1 MKSGITFYKT
11 ICLVLLIVFAFNSV
25 HAGISIIK
33 SNGITLTGA
42 DGITLTG
49 ADGITLTG
57 ADGFLSYQSN
67 GITLTGADGIPL
79 ILPNGITLTG
89 ADGSTYTGTNGIT
102 LTGADGI
109 TLTGADG
116 ITLTGADGI
125 TLTGAD
131 GTTYRADSIVARKP
145 DGITL
150 TGADGITLTGAD
162 GITLTG
168 ADGITLTGADGITLT
183 GADGITLTGA
193 DSILGYTVNGVAFSL
208 LEPNG
213 ITLTGAD
220 GITLTGADGIT
231 LTGAD
236 GITLTGVDQ
245 QSSNISNGLQSV
257 DAELAI
263 KLNQMTDDSNV
274 NAVLVFHQYPTDADL
289 AQLRQIGISN
299 GTLFR
304 VLPMITVSATR
315 GQLIAASQMQSIR
328 SIYGNRTLTF
338 NSDPYFNKTAVQRVA
353 ADRDLQT
360 RNAGFPVSGKN
371 VTVAVL
377 DTGVNALH
385 PDLAGKVVQNVKLLD
400 LQSAAVGFVNPVPL
414 ENVVNTD
421 LVSGHGTFVA
431 GIVAASGASSG
442 GKYNGVAPG
451 ANILGLSAG
460 DVNLFHVLS
469 GFDYLLEKGANYN
482 TRVVN
487 CSFSANTLYDENDP
501 VNIATKMLTERNINV
516 VFSAGN
522 SGAGNGTLNPY
533 AAAPWVV
540 SVGATDEKGNLAG
553 FSSRGIFGNAI
564 QNPSVVAPGVNVV
577 SLRALATQ
585 TGTLGV
591 LSADLQRLNLGELP
605 FYTTASGTS
614 FSTPQVAGTIA
625 LMLEAN
631 PNLTPPQI
639 KDILQRSATPLPL
652 NYRHEVGAGLLNAYA
667 AVLESA
673 FPTRKTGL
681 FRAVLENKAVAFST
695 SVVHSFN
702 QTALPGTISTSNFSL
717 PENTVQ
723 AAVTIGWNLSPNDLG
738 LKVNNSNGQLQGV
751 SNNLNLTGLTGRR
764 EKVNLYN
771 PTSQNF
777 QMQVSHTGNV
787 GTAQNYFG
795 LVEISKVDYSLLYDI
810 NSLPVDSRSS
820 ILETIRSFVMLPQ
833 GKVFHPNSLVSRL
846 EFAETFVRSGT
857 VLQFVANSQMYTDV
871 GDGYTRSVIESVQSN
886 PAGKLIY
893 DANTGGAFYPDNLT
907 TKLVAAV
914 AFVKAANLESAAQ
927 TTYLSTSVADYAQIP
942 SQYRGYVAV
951 ALARGFLK
959 LDNTSFNS
967 TRALTRAELAQAI
980 NKINHLPR

>member
-1 MKSGITFYKT
+1 MKIRKLLIKT
-11 ICLVLLIVFAFNSV
+11 IGSLMLVVFTFNSV
-25 HAGISIIK
+25 HAGLNIVK

-57 ADGFLSYQSN
+57 ADGFLSYQTN
-67 GITLTGADGIPL
+67 GITLTGVDGIPL
-79 ILPNGITLTG
+79 VLPNGITLTG

-131 GTTYRADSIVARKP
+131 GTTYRADSIVARNP
-145 DGITL
+145 SGITL
-150 TGADGITLTGAD
+150 TGADGITLTGVD
-162 GITLTG
+162 GFSRISEN
-168 ADGITLTGADGITLT
+168 GITLTGADGITLT

-193 DSILGYTVNGVAFSL
+193 DSIIGYNVNGVAFSL
-208 LEPNG
+208 LQPNG

-220 GITLTGADGIT
+220 GITLTG
-231 LTGAD
+231 
-236 GITLTGVDQ
+236 VDNQ
-245 QSSNISNGLQSV
+245 TNNISSGLQGI

-263 KLNQMTDDSNV
+263 KLNQMSDDSNV
-274 NAVLVFHQYPTDADL
+274 NAILAFHQYPTTADL
-289 AQLRQIGISN
+289 DRLRQIGILG

-304 VLPMITVSATR
+304 VLPMIVVTATR
-315 GQLIAASQMQSIR
+315 QQLIAASQMPSIR

-353 ADRDLQT
+353 PDRDLQ
-360 RNAGFPVSGKN
+360 NKNLGLPVSGRN

-385 PDLAGKVVQNVKLLD
+385 PDLAGKVVQNVRLADTLSVP
-400 LQSAAVGFVNPVPL
+400 LGFLNPIPL
-414 ENVVNTD
+414 ENLPNTD

-431 GIVAASGASSG
+431 GIVAGSGGLSG

-451 ANILGLSAG
+451 AKILGLSAG
-460 DVNLFHVLS
+460 DVNLLFVLS

-501 VNIATKMLTERNINV
+501 VNIATKMLTDRNINV

-533 AAAPWVV
+533 AVAPWVV
-540 SVGATDEKGNLAG
+540 SVGATDEKGKLAG
-553 FSSRGIFGNAI
+553 FSSRGIFGNRL
-564 QNPSVVAPGVNVV
+564 QNPSIVAPGTNVV
-577 SLRALATQ
+577 SLRSLLTQ

-591 LSADLQRLNLGELP
+591 VAADTNRLTLGELP

-614 FSTPQVAGTIA
+614 FSAPQVAGTIA

-631 PNLTPPQI
+631 PNLTPKQI
-639 KDILQRSATPLPL
+639 KDILQHSATPLPL
-652 NYRHEVGAGLLNAYA
+652 NYRHEVGAGMLNSYA

-673 FPTRKTGL
+673 FPSRRTGL
-681 FRAVLENKAVAFST
+681 FRSVLENKAVEFST
-695 SVVHSFN
+695 SIGHSFN
-702 QTALPGTISTSNFSL
+702 QTALPGTVSTTNFSL

-723 AAVTIGWNLSPNDLG
+723 ASVTIGWGLSLNDLA
-738 LKVNNSNGQLQGV
+738 LKVNNTNGQLQGS
-751 SNNLNLTGLTGRR
+751 SNNLNLTGLTAKR

-777 QMQVSHTGNV
+777 QAVVSHTANI
-787 GTAQNYFG
+787 GTAQNYYG
-795 LVEISKVDYSLLYDI
+795 LVEVSKVDYSRLNDI
-810 NSLPVDSRSS
+810 NSLSSDSRNT
-820 ILETIRSFVMLPQ
+820 ILETIRTFVMIPQ
-833 GKVFHPNSLVSRL
+833 GKVFRPNSSVSRA
-846 EFAETFVRSGT
+846 EFAETFVRSGR
-857 VLQFVANSQMYTDV
+857 VLQFVANSQMYSDV
-871 GDGYTRSVIESVQSN
+871 KDSYTRSIVESVQSN
-886 PAGKLIY
+886 QSGKLIY
-893 DANTGGAFYPDNLT
+893 DANTGGAFRPDNLT

-914 AFVKAANLESAAQ
+914 AFVKAAGYENLASS
-927 TTYLSTSVADYAQIP
+927 TFLSTSILDYSQIP
-942 SQYRGYVAV
+942 AEYRGYVAV
-951 ALARGFLK
+951 AIQKGFIK
-959 LDNTSFNS
+959 LDGLYFNLN
-967 TRALTRAELAQAI
+967 RPLTRLELAQAI
-980 NKINHLPR
+980 NKINHL

>member
-1 MKSGITFYKT
+1 MKSRETFYKT
-11 ICLVLLIVFAFNSV
+11 ICSLLLVVFAFQPV
-25 HAGISIIK
+25 LAGINIIK

-57 ADGFLSYQSN
+57 ADGFLTYQSN
-67 GITLTGADGIPL
+67 GITLTGVDGVPL
-79 ILPNGITLTG
+79 VLPNGITLTG
-89 ADGSTYTGTNGIT
+89 ADGSTFTGTNGIT

-131 GTTYRADSIVARKP
+131 GTTYTVDSVVVRRP
-145 DGITL
+145 NGITL

-193 DSILGYTVNGVAFSL
+193 DSVVGYTVNGVAVSL
-208 LEPNG
+208 LQPAG

-236 GITLTGVDQ
+236 GITLTGADEQ
-245 QSSNISNGLQSV
+245 TGNLSTGLQSV

-263 KLNQMTDDSNV
+263 LLNQITDDSSV
-274 NAVLVFHQYPTDADL
+274 NAVLVFHQYPTAAELD
-289 AQLRQIGISN
+289 QLRQLGILG

-304 VLPMITVSATR
+304 ALPMIVVTATR
-315 GQLIAASQMQSIR
+315 QQLIAASQMTGVR

-338 NSDPYFNKTAVQRVA
+338 NSDPFFNKTAVQRVA
-353 ADRDLQT
+353 ADNDLKT
-360 RNAGFPVSGKN
+360 KNLGFPVSGKN

-385 PDLAGKVVQNVKLLD
+385 PDLAGRVVQNVKLLD
-400 LQSAAVGFVNPVPL
+400 PQSLPVGFTNPIPL
-414 ENVVNTD
+414 ENLANTD

-431 GIVAASGASSG
+431 GIVAASGGLSG

-451 ANILGLSAG
+451 AKILGLSAG

-469 GFDYLLEKGANYN
+469 GFDYILEKGANYN

-487 CSFSANTLYDENDP
+487 CSFSANTVYDEHDP
-501 VNIATKMLTERNINV
+501 VNIATKMLTEHNVNV

-553 FSSRGIFGNAI
+553 FSSRGIFGSPL
-564 QNPSVVAPGVNVV
+564 QNPSLVAPGVNVV

-591 LSADLQRLNLGELP
+591 VGADLQRLSLLELP

-614 FSTPQVAGTIA
+614 FSAPVVAGTIA

-631 PNLTPPQI
+631 PHLTPKQV
-639 KDILQRSATPLPL
+639 KDILQRSATPLPT
-652 NYRHEVGAGLLNAYA
+652 NYRHEVGAGMLNAHA
-667 AVLESA
+667 AVLEAA
-673 FPTRKTGL
+673 FPQRRTGL
-681 FRAVLENKAVAFST
+681 FRAVLENKSVEFST
-695 SVVHSFN
+695 QVVHSFN
-702 QTALPGTISTSNFSL
+702 QTAIPGTVSVSNFSL

-723 AAVTIGWNLSPNDLG
+723 ASVTIGWNFSPNDLA
-738 LKVNNSNGQLQGV
+738 LRVNDANGAALGV

-771 PTSQNF
+771 PPGQNF
-777 QMQVSHTGNV
+777 QAVVSHTANL

-795 LVEISKVDYSLLYDI
+795 MVEISKVDYSRLNDL
-810 NSLPVDSRSS
+810 NSLPAEARGS
-820 ILETIRSFVMLPQ
+820 ILENLRSFVMLPQ
-833 GKVFHPNSLVSRL
+833 GRVFRSNSPVTRQEL
-846 EFAETFVRSGT
+846 AETFVRSGT
-857 VLQFVANSQMYTDV
+857 VWQFVANSPIYGDV
-871 GDGYTRSVIESVQSN
+871 RDGYARSIVESVQSN
-886 PAGKLIY
+886 PSGRLFY
-893 DANTGGAFYPDNLT
+893 DAGTSGAFNPDNLT
-907 TKLVAAV
+907 SRLVAAV
-914 AFVKAANLESAAQ
+914 AFVRAAGLENAAQ
-927 TTYLSTSVADYAQIP
+927 TAWLSTSVADYSQIP
-942 SQYRGYVAV
+942 SALRGHVAV
-951 ALARGFLK
+951 ALQRGFLK
-959 LDNTSFNS
+959 LDGNHFNPN
-967 TRALTRAELAQAI
+967 RALTRGELATAI
-980 NKINHLPR
+980 NKINHLPK

>member
-1 MKSGITFYKT
+1 MKIRKSLIKT
-11 ICLVLLIVFAFNSV
+11 IGSLMLIVFTFNSV
-25 HAGISIIK
+25 HAGLNIVK

-67 GITLTGADGIPL
+67 GITLTGVDGIPL
-79 ILPNGITLTG
+79 VLPNGITLTG
-89 ADGSTYTGTNGIT
+89 VDGSIYTGTNGIT

-131 GTTYRADSIVARKP
+131 GTTYHADSIVARNP
-145 DGITL
+145 SGITL
-150 TGADGITLTGAD
+150 TGADGITLTGVD
-162 GITLTG
+162 GFNRISEN
-168 ADGITLTGADGITLT
+168 GITLTGADGITLT

-193 DSILGYTVNGVAFSL
+193 DSIIGYNVNGVAFSL

-236 GITLTGVDQ
+236 GITLTGVDNQ
-245 QSSNISNGLQSV
+245 TNNISSGLQSV
-257 DAELAI
+257 DAELAL

-274 NAVLVFHQYPTDADL
+274 NAVLAFHQYPTAADL
-289 AQLRQIGISN
+289 DRLRQIGILG

-304 VLPMITVSATR
+304 VLPMIIVTATR
-315 GQLIAASQMQSIR
+315 QQLIAASQMPNIR

-353 ADRDLQT
+353 PDLDLK
-360 RNAGFPVSGKN
+360 NKNLGLPVSGRN

-400 LQSAAVGFVNPVPL
+400 LQSVPLGFINPIPL
-414 ENVVNTD
+414 ENLPNTD

-431 GIVAASGASSG
+431 GIVSGSGGLSG

-451 ANILGLSAG
+451 AKILGLSAG
-460 DVNLFHVLS
+460 DVNLLFVLS
-469 GFDYLLEKGANYN
+469 GFDYLLDKGANYN

-501 VNIATKMLTERNINV
+501 VNIATKMLTDRNINV

-533 AAAPWVV
+533 AVAPWVV
-540 SVGATDEKGNLAG
+540 SVGATDEKGKLAG
-553 FSSRGIFGNAI
+553 FSSRGIFGNRL
-564 QNPSVVAPGVNVV
+564 QNPSIVAPGVNVV
-577 SLRALATQ
+577 SLRSLLTQ

-591 LSADLQRLNLGELP
+591 VAADTNRLTLGELP

-614 FSTPQVAGTIA
+614 FSAPQVAGTIA

-631 PNLTPPQI
+631 PNLTPKQV
-639 KDILQRSATPLPL
+639 KDILQKSATPLPL
-652 NYRHEVGAGLLNAYA
+652 NYRHEVGAGMLNSYA

-681 FRAVLENKAVAFST
+681 FRSVLENKAVEFST
-695 SVVHSFN
+695 SIAHSFN
-702 QTALPGTISTSNFSL
+702 QTAFPGTVSTTNFSL

-723 AAVTIGWNLSPNDLG
+723 ASVTIGWGLSLNDLA
-738 LKVNNSNGQLQGV
+738 LKVNNQSGQLQGS
-751 SNNLNLTGLTGRR
+751 SNNLNLTGLTAKR

-777 QMQVSHTGNV
+777 QAVVSHTANI

-795 LVEISKVDYSLLYDI
+795 LVEVSKVDYPRLNDI
-810 NSLPVDSRSS
+810 NSLSSDSRNT
-820 ILETIRSFVMLPQ
+820 ILETIRTFIMLPQ
-833 GKVFHPNSLVSRL
+833 GKGFRPDSAVSRA

-857 VLQFVANSQMYTDV
+857 VLQFVAKSQMYSDV
-871 GDGYTRSVIESVQSN
+871 RDGYTRSIVESVQSN
-886 PAGKLIY
+886 QSGKLIY
-893 DANTGGAFYPDNLT
+893 DANPGGAFRPDNLT

-914 AFVKAANLESAAQ
+914 AFVKAANLESSASS
-927 TTYLSTSVADYAQIP
+927 TFLSTNILDYTQIP
-942 SQYRGYVAV
+942 AEYRGYVAV
-951 ALARGFLK
+951 AIQKGFIK
-959 LDNTSFNS
+959 LDGNYFNPN
-967 TRALTRAELAQAI
+967 RPLTRLELAQAI
-980 NKINHLPR
+980 NKINRL

>member
-1 MKSGITFYKT
+1 MKSRTTFYKT
-11 ICLVLLIVFAFNSV
+11 ICTLLLLIVFAFNSV
-25 HAGISIIK
+25 HAGINIIK
-33 SNGITLTGA
+33 SN
-42 DGITLTG
+42 GITLTG

-67 GITLTGADGIPL
+67 GITLTGVDGIPL
-79 ILPNGITLTG
+79 VLPNGITLTG
-89 ADGSTYTGTNGIT
+89 ADSSTYTGTNGIT

-131 GTTYRADSIVARKP
+131 GTTYTADSIIARNP
-145 DGITL
+145 SGITL

-162 GITLTG
+162 GIVQT
-168 ADGITLTGADGITLT
+168 AANGITLTGADGITLT

-193 DSILGYTVNGVAFSL
+193 DSVVGYTANGAAFSL
-208 LEPNG
+208 LQPSG

-236 GITLTGVDQ
+236 GITLTGVDNQ
-245 QSSNISNGLQSV
+245 TSNVLSGLQSV
-257 DAELAI
+257 DPELAM
-263 KLNQMTDDSNV
+263 KLDQLTDDSHV
-274 NAVLVFHQYPTDADL
+274 NAVLVFHQYPTAADL
-289 AQLRQIGISN
+289 DRLRQIGILG

-304 VLPMITVSATR
+304 VLPMIVVTASR
-315 GQLIAASQMQSIR
+315 QQIIAASQMPSVR

-353 ADRDLQT
+353 TDRDLQT
-360 RNAGFPVSGKN
+360 RNLGLPVSGRN

-377 DTGVNALH
+377 DTGINALH
-385 PDLAGKVVQNVKLLD
+385 PDLSGKVVQNVRLADTLS
-400 LQSAAVGFVNPVPL
+400 LPVGFVNPLPV
-414 ENVVNTD
+414 ENLMNTD
-421 LVSGHGTFVA
+421 LISGHGTFVA
-431 GIVAASGASSG
+431 GIVAGSGGLSG

-451 ANILGLSAG
+451 AKILGLSAG

-487 CSFSANTLYDENDP
+487 CSFSANTIYDENDP
-501 VNIATKMLTERNINV
+501 VNVATKMLTDRNVNV

-522 SGAGNGTLNPY
+522 SGSGNGTMNPY

-540 SVGATDEKGNLAG
+540 SVGSTDEKGNLAG
-553 FSSRGIFGNAI
+553 FSSRGIFGSRI

-591 LSADLQRLNLGELP
+591 VGADLQRLNLGELP

-614 FSTPQVAGTIA
+614 FSAPQVAGTIA

-631 PNLTPPQI
+631 PNLTPKQI

-652 NYRHEVGAGLLNAYA
+652 NYRHEVGAGMVNAYA

-673 FPTRKTGL
+673 FPQRQTGV
-681 FRAVLENKAVAFST
+681 FRSILENKTVEFS
-695 SVVHSFN
+695 SQIVHSFN
-702 QTALPGTISTSNFSL
+702 QTVLPGTISTSNFSL
-717 PENTVQ
+717 PENTIQ
-723 AAVTIGWNLSPNDLG
+723 ASVSVGWNLSPNDLS
-738 LKVNNSNGQLQGV
+738 LKVSNSNGQVQGV

-771 PTSQNF
+771 PSSRDF
-777 QMQVSHTGNV
+777 QIAVSHTANI

-795 LVEISKVDYSLLYDI
+795 LVEISKVDYSRINDL
-810 NSLPVDSRSS
+810 NSLPLDARDS
-820 ILETIRSFVMLPQ
+820 ILETIRTFVMLPQ
-833 GKVFHPNSLVSRL
+833 GKVFRPNSPVTRG

-871 GDGYTRSVIESVQSN
+871 RDGFSRSIIESVQSN
-886 PAGKLIY
+886 QNGKLIY
-893 DANTGGAFYPDNLT
+893 DANTGGAFYPENLT
-907 TKLVAAV
+907 NRLVAAV
-914 AFVKAANLESAAQ
+914 AFIRAANLESAAQ
-927 TTYLSTSVADYAQIP
+927 SSYLSTGIADYSEIP
-942 SQYRGYVAV
+942 SQYRGYVAL
-951 ALARGFLK
+951 ALSRGFLK
-959 LDNTSFNS
+959 LENNKFNP
-967 TRALTRAELAQAI
+967 TRALTRGELALAI
-980 NKINHLPR
+980 NKINHQPR

>member
-1 MKSGITFYKT
+1 MKSRLTIYKT
-11 ICLVLLIVFAFNSV
+11 ICLMLLVVFAFNSV
-25 HAGISIIK
+25 HAGINIVK
-33 SNGITLTGA
+33 SSGITLTGA

-131 GTTYRADSIVARKP
+131 GTTYHADSVVARKP
-145 DGITL
+145 NGITL

-193 DSILGYTVNGVAFSL
+193 DSIIGYKVDGIAYSL
-208 LEPNG
+208 SEPSG

-236 GITLTGVDQ
+236 GITLTGVDEQ
-245 QSSNISNGLQSV
+245 TGNLSRGLQSL

-263 KLNQMTDDSNV
+263 KLNQLTDDSNV
-274 NAVLVFHQYPTDADL
+274 NAILVFHQFPTADDL
-289 AQLRQIGISN
+289 NQLRSIGISS
-299 GTLFR
+299 GTIFR
-304 VLPMITVSATR
+304 VLPMIVVTATR
-315 GQLIAASQMQSIR
+315 AQLIEASRLQSIR

-360 RNAGFPVSGKN
+360 RNLGVPVSGKN

-377 DTGVNALH
+377 DTGINALH
-385 PDLAGKVVQNVKLLD
+385 PDLAGKVVQNVKLVD
-400 LQSAAVGFVNPVPL
+400 LQSVGVGFTNPLPL
-414 ENVVNTD
+414 ENLVNTD

-487 CSFSANTLYDENDP
+487 CSFSANTIYDENDP
-501 VNIATKMLTERNINV
+501 VNIATKMLTDRNVNV

-533 AAAPWVV
+533 AAAPWVI

-553 FSSRGIFGNAI
+553 FSSRGIFGNAV
-564 QNPSVVAPGVNVV
+564 QNPSIVAPGVNVV

-591 LSADLQRLNLGELP
+591 LSGDLQRLNLGEIP

-625 LMLEAN
+625 MMLEAN
-631 PNLTPPQI
+631 PNLTPKEI
-639 KDILQRSATPLPL
+639 KEILQRSATPLPL
-652 NYRHEVGAGLLNAYA
+652 NYRHEVGAGMLNSYA
-667 AVLESA
+667 AVLEAA
-673 FPTRKTGL
+673 FPQRQTGL
-681 FRAVLENKAVAFST
+681 FRSVLENKAVEFST
-695 SVVHSFN
+695 SVVHSVN
-702 QTALPGTISTSNFSL
+702 QTAMPGTVSTSNFTL

-723 AAVTIGWNLSPNDLG
+723 ASVTVGWNLSPNDLG
-738 LKVNNSNGQLQGV
+738 LKVVNSNGQLQGV

-777 QMQVSHTGNV
+777 QLQVSHTANV
-787 GTAQNYFG
+787 GTAQNYLG
-795 LVEISKVDYSLLYDI
+795 LVEISKVDYSRLNDI
-810 NSLPVDSRSS
+810 GTLPIDARSS
-820 ILETIRSFVMLPQ
+820 VLDTIRSFVMLPQ
-833 GKVFHPNSLVSRL
+833 GKVFHPNSPVSRV

-857 VLQFVANSQMYTDV
+857 VLQFVANLQMYADV
-871 GDGYTRSVIESVQSN
+871 KDKYTRSVVESVQSN
-886 PAGKLIY
+886 PSGKLIY
-893 DANTGGAFYPDNLT
+893 DANTGGAFNPDALT
-907 TKLVAAV
+907 NKLVAAV
-914 AFVKAANLESAAQ
+914 AFVRAANLESQAPY
-927 TTYLSTSVADYAQIP
+927 TLLPLTIADYGQIP
-942 SQYRGYVAV
+942 SHYRGYVAL
-951 ALARGFLK
+951 ALSKGFLK
-959 LDNTSFNS
+959 LDNNSFNS
-967 TRALTRAELAQAI
+967 NRAITRLELAQAI
-980 NKINHLPR
+980 NKIYHLPK

>member
-1 MKSGITFYKT
+1 MKSRITFYKT
-11 ICLVLLIVFAFNSV
+11 ICSLLLVVLFLNSV

-131 GTTYRADSIVARKP
+131 GTTYRADSIIARNP
-145 DGITL
+145 TGITLTGADGITLTGADGLVRTAEDGITLTGADGITLTGADSIIGYTLNGIAFSLLQPNGITL

-168 ADGITLTGADGITLT
+168 ADGITLTGADGQ
-183 GADGITLTGA
+183 
-193 DSILGYTVNGVAFSL
+193 TVNTTS
-208 LEPNG
+208 
-213 ITLTGAD
+213 
-220 GITLTGADGIT
+220 
-231 LTGAD
+231 
-236 GITLTGVDQ
+236 
-245 QSSNISNGLQSV
+245 GLQSV
-257 DAELAI
+257 DAELAM

-274 NAVLVFHQYPTDADL
+274 NAVLVFHQYPAASELD
-289 AQLRQIGISN
+289 QLRQIGITG
-299 GTLFR
+299 GTIFR
-304 VLPMITVSATR
+304 VLPMIVVTATR
-315 GQLIAASQMQSIR
+315 AQLIAASHMPGIR

-385 PDLAGKVVQNVKLLD
+385 TDLAGKVVQNVKLLD
-400 LQSAAVGFVNPVPL
+400 LQSVPVGFTNPVSL
-414 ENVVNTD
+414 ENLTNSD
-421 LVSGHGTFVA
+421 LVSGHGTFVSGIIA
-431 GIVAASGASSG
+431 GNGASSG
-442 GKYNGVAPG
+442 GKYSGVAPD
-451 ANILGLSAG
+451 AKILGLSAG
-460 DVNLFHVLS
+460 DVNLLYVLS

-501 VNIATKMLTERNINV
+501 VNIATKMLTDRNISV

-553 FSSRGIFGNAI
+553 FSSRGIFGSAI
-564 QNPSVVAPGVNVV
+564 QNPSIVAPGVNVV
-577 SLRALATQ
+577 SLRAPATQ
-585 TGTLGV
+585 TGTLGIGG
-591 LSADLQRLNLGELP
+591 ADLQRLNLGELP

-614 FSTPQVAGTIA
+614 FSAPQVSGAIA

-631 PNLTPPQI
+631 PNLTPREI
-639 KDILQRSATPLPL
+639 KDILQRSATPLPT
-652 NYRHEVGAGLLNAYA
+652 NYRHEVGAGMLNTYA

-673 FPTRKTGL
+673 FPVRQTGL
-681 FRAVLENKAVAFST
+681 FRAVSENKAVEFST
-695 SVVHSFN
+695 SIVSSFS
-702 QTALPGTISTSNFSL
+702 QTALSGMISTTGFSL

-723 AAVTIGWNLSPNDLG
+723 ASVTIGWNNLSPNDLG
-738 LKVNNSNGQLQGV
+738 LRVNDAGGQQLGV
-751 SNNLNLTGLTGRR
+751 SNNLNLTGLTGKR
-764 EKVNLYN
+764 
-771 PTSQNF
+771 
-777 QMQVSHTGNV
+777 
-787 GTAQNYFG
+787 
-795 LVEISKVDYSLLYDI
+795 
-810 NSLPVDSRSS
+810 
-820 ILETIRSFVMLPQ
+820 
-833 GKVFHPNSLVSRL
+833 
-846 EFAETFVRSGT
+846 
-857 VLQFVANSQMYTDV
+857 
-871 GDGYTRSVIESVQSN
+871 
-886 PAGKLIY
+886 
-893 DANTGGAFYPDNLT
+893 
-907 TKLVAAV
+907 
-914 AFVKAANLESAAQ
+914 
-927 TTYLSTSVADYAQIP
+927 
-942 SQYRGYVAV
+942 
-951 ALARGFLK
+951 
-959 LDNTSFNS
+959 
-967 TRALTRAELAQAI
+967 
-980 NKINHLPR
+980 